1 MAHAFL
7 PGMHDTDHEQMS
19 IGAALP
25 PTFEDFFLDHIRD
38 VYGALWLV
46 TRNRQE
52 AEDITQDAF
61 LKVWERWDRVSTL
74 EDPVGYLYVTAM
86 NLWRSRGRRAGL
98 AARKVMHLAPPDDET
113 MRIDATDAVVRALA
127 PLSERQRA
135 ALVLTDLLG
144 FTSEQAAKAIG
155 IRPSSV
161 RVLAKRARDRIRT
174 NLEDQ
179 R

>member
-1 MAHAFL
+1 MAQAFL
-7 PGMHDTDHEQMS
+7 PGMHDTGREQMS
-19 IGAALP
+19 IGAVLP
-25 PTFEDFFLDHIRD
+25 PTFEDFFVDHVKD
-38 VYGALWLV
+38 VYGAVWLV

-74 EDPVGYLYVTAM
+74 DDPVGYLYVTAM

-98 AARKVMHLAPPDDET
+98 AVRKVVHVARPDDET
-113 MRIDATDAVVRALA
+113 TRVDATDAVVRALA

-144 FTSEQAAKAIG
+144 FTSEQAARAIG

-161 RVLAKRARDRIRT
+161 RVLAKRARDRVRT
-174 NLEDQ
+174 TLEDQ